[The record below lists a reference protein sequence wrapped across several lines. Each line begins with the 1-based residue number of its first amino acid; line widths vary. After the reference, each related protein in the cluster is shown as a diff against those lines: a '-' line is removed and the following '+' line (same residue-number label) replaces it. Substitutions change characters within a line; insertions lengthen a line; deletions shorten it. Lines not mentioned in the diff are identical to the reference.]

1 MHFHFQTN
9 NGTVYFVELNMILL
23 WDHIIEA
30 AGISGAQKA
39 LKCIQ
44 TFL

>member
-23 WDHIIEA
+23 WDHRIQA

-39 LKCIQ
+39 LKCIP